1 MNRSPAT
8 TRTILRTPRMD
19 LLFPTL
25 TLLGAIFGRCR
36 CRSLAIA
43 GHRGRPYRGRGFPE
57 FSQRDP
63 LLPGHIVAHPLESEV
78 PLVGHGLPTVFLGE
92 LALPGLHLGVGDAF
106 RNPPEPDAVGIE
118 LHPLGLAEVASA
130 RLDRLPVLAVA
141 GGAIDVDVLD
151 TFENLFAL
159 GDDLFIGPPPGR
171 HVLVGI
177 LWRSRRRGLDR

>member
-8 TRTILRTPRMD
+8 TRTILRTPRVD

-43 GHRGRPYRGRGFPE
+43 GHRGRPCRGRGFPG

-63 LLPGHIVAHPLESEV
+63 LLPGHIVAHPLESER
-78 PLVGHGLPTVFLGE
+78 PFVGHGLPPVLLGE

-106 RNPPEPDAVGIE
+106 RNPPEPHTVWVE
-118 LHPLGLAEVASA
+118 LHPLGLAEVPGA
-130 RLDRLPVLAVA
+130 RLARLSVLAV
-141 GGAIDVDVLD
+141 
-151 TFENLFAL
+151 
-159 GDDLFIGPPPGR
+159 
-171 HVLVGI
+171 
-177 LWRSRRRGLDR
+177 

>member
-43 GHRGRPYRGRGFPE
+43 GHRGRPCRGRGFPE

-63 LLPGHIVAHPLESEV
+63 LLPGHIVAHTLESER
-78 PLVGHGLPTVFLGE
+78 PFVGHGLPPVFLGE
-92 LALPGLHLGVGDAF
+92 LALPGLHLGVGHAF

-118 LHPLGLAEVASA
+118 FHPLSLTEVARA
-130 RLDRLPVLAVA
+130 RLDRLPVFAVT
-141 GGAIDVDVLD
+141 GPAIDVDVFD
-151 TFENLFAL
+151 SFAHLFAF
-159 GDDLFIGPPPGR
+159 GDALFI
-171 HVLVGI
+171 
-177 LWRSRRRGLDR
+177 